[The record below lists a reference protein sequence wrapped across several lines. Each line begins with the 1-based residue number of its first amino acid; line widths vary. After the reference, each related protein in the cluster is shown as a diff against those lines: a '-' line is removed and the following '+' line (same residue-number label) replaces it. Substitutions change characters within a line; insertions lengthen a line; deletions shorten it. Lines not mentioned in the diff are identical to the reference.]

1 MATRQIIDSTCLIC
15 KGTDIKQVCVETCP
29 SAFNM
34 VLPAFAAECMCQV
47 QSIPAAD
54 AQARQQ
60 TSHMLLLLLSIDGTD
75 GRTDTYIDAVPR
87 TVHAASI
94 WLRISKNAASVNVT
108 TEF

>member
-1 MATRQIIDSTCLIC
+1 VT
-15 KGTDIKQVCVETCP
+15 
-29 SAFNM
+29 
-34 VLPAFAAECMCQV
+34 LPAFAAECGHLQPIYR
-47 QSIPAAD
+47 SIAGT
-54 AQARQQ
+54 QHRQGTQQQ